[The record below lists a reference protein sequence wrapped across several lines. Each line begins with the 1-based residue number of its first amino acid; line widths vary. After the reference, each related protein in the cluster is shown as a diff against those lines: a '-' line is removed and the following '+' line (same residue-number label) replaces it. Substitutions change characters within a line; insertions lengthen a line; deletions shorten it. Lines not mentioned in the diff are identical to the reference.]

1 MKIVISGYY
10 GFNNSGD
17 DALLLSMIDDLKT
30 VVDKGNIT
38 VLSKKPQ
45 ETERVYGVRA
55 VSRYNIF
62 LLLKNIFN
70 CDLLISGGGTLIQD
84 ATSTKSLLYYLMIIR
99 IAQMFGKKVMLYAS
113 GIGPL
118 HLQKNV
124 DKTKKILN
132 KVGLITLRDEKSKEV
147 LEKIGVDKPV
157 IRVTADPAFS
167 LAANSSGRETLD
179 NYGVPKDRPILG
191 ISVREWKNNPENFV
205 DIIAEFCDYAAKKYG
220 FYSVFIPMQKRL
232 DYELAVKIKNKMQS
246 ESAVMRAEYP
256 VGTLLSIMQEVDICV
271 GMRLHTLIYSANC
284 IIPMMGIVYDP
295 KIIGFMESM
304 GENHLVKVEDVS
316 PDSLHAMLDDVC
328 RNYDTIRARL
338 SVKVR
343 KLKAGAKENIEYVKK
358 YMTEEPFDGEQ

>member
-113 GIGPL
+113 GI
-118 HLQKNV
+118 K
-124 DKTKKILN
+124 
-132 KVGLITLRDEKSKEV
+132 
-147 LEKIGVDKPV
+147 
-157 IRVTADPAFS
+157 
-167 LAANSSGRETLD
+167 
-179 NYGVPKDRPILG
+179 
-191 ISVREWKNNPENFV
+191 
-205 DIIAEFCDYAAKKYG
+205 
-220 FYSVFIPMQKRL
+220 
-232 DYELAVKIKNKMQS
+232 
-246 ESAVMRAEYP
+246 
-256 VGTLLSIMQEVDICV
+256 
-271 GMRLHTLIYSANC
+271 
-284 IIPMMGIVYDP
+284 
-295 KIIGFMESM
+295 
-304 GENHLVKVEDVS
+304 
-316 PDSLHAMLDDVC
+316 
-328 RNYDTIRARL
+328 
-338 SVKVR
+338 
-343 KLKAGAKENIEYVKK
+343 
-358 YMTEEPFDGEQ
+358 

>member
-1 MKIVISGYY
+1 M
-10 GFNNSGD
+10 
-17 DALLLSMIDDLKT
+17 
-30 VVDKGNIT
+30 
-38 VLSKKPQ
+38 
-45 ETERVYGVRA
+45 
-55 VSRYNIF
+55 
-62 LLLKNIFN
+62 
-70 CDLLISGGGTLIQD
+70 
-84 ATSTKSLLYYLMIIR
+84 
-99 IAQMFGKKVMLYAS
+99 
-113 GIGPL
+113 
-118 HLQKNV
+118 
-124 DKTKKILN
+124 
-132 KVGLITLRDEKSKEV
+132 

-191 ISVREWKNNPENFV
+191 ISVRDWKNNPENPV
-205 DIIAEFCDYAAKKYG
+205 DIIAEFCEHAAKKYG

-232 DYELAVKIKNKMQS
+232 DYELAVKRKKKMQR

-343 KLKAGAKENIEYVKK
+343 KLKAWAKENIEYVKK